1 MSQLKFSVLL
11 SVYYKEKP
19 VFLSQALNSV
29 INQSILPNQ
38 IIIVKDGLL
47 TKDLDFII
55 NNFIESNSNLEIKSI
70 QLKENLG
77 LGRALN
83 IGLKECNYDWVARMD
98 SDDICKFD
106 RFELIINEIVNSKN
120 ISVIGSYI
128 DEFKG
133 DVSNVVQKRKV
144 KLNHDDIIK
153 DLSNKNPMNHVSVFF
168 NKKDVLSVGSYD
180 DVLFFEDYH
189 LWTKMLL
196 NNMIFKNIPESTV
209 LVRIGDDMI
218 GRRHGFLYAKLEL
231 NFQKYLF
238 QKKLITKKI
247 FLRNVLLRVCVRILP
262 KVILNQ
268 IYKIS
273 RLI

>member
-1 MSQLKFSVLL
+1 MSHLKFSVLL

-19 VFLSQALNSV
+19 VFLSQAVNSI

-38 IIIVKDGLL
+38 IIIVKDGPL
-47 TKDLDFII
+47 TQDLDFII
-55 NNFIESNSNLEIKSI
+55 NDFIESNSNVEIKII

-77 LGRALN
+77 LGSALN
-83 IGLKECNYDWVARMD
+83 IGLKECDYDWVARMD
-98 SDDICKFD
+98 SDDICKFN
-106 RFELIINEIVNSKN
+106 RFELIIKEIVNSKN

-128 DEFKG
+128 AEFKG
-133 DVSNVVQKRKV
+133 NISNVVQTRKV
-144 KLNHDDIIK
+144 KLNHEDIKGDI
-153 DLSNKNPMNHVSVFF
+153 SNKNPMNHVSVFF

-189 LWTKMLL
+189 LWTKMMLS
-196 NNMIFKNIPESTV
+196 NMIFKNIPESTV

-231 NFQKYLF
+231 NFQKYLL
-238 QKKLITKKI
+238 QKKIITKKI

-262 KVILNQ
+262 KIILNQ

>member
-11 SVYYKEKP
+11 SVYNKEKP
-19 VFLSQALNSV
+19 VFLSLALNSV

-38 IIIVKDGLL
+38 IIIVKDGPL
-47 TKDLDFII
+47 TQDLDFII
-55 NNFIESNSNLEIKSI
+55 NNFIESNSNVEIKII

-77 LGRALN
+77 LGSALN
-83 IGLKECNYDWVARMD
+83 IGLKECDYDWVARMD
-98 SDDICKFD
+98 SDDICKFN
-106 RFELIINEIVNSKN
+106 RFELILKEIINSKN

-133 DVSNVVQKRKV
+133 NISNVVQKRKV
-144 KLNHDDIIK
+144 KLNHEDIKGDI
-153 DLSNKNPMNHVSVFF
+153 SNKNPMNHVSVFF

-189 LWTKMLL
+189 LWTKMML
-196 NNMIFKNIPESTV
+196 NNMTFRNIPESTV
-209 LVRIGDDMI
+209 FVRIGDDMI

-238 QKKLITKKI
+238 KKKLITKKI
-247 FLRNVLLRVCVRILP
+247 FLRNMLLRVCVRILP

-273 RLI
+273 RLV